1 MPKVVLY
8 YNQGKGNRSKTEQI
22 GDSKMDKFE
31 RLNRETRDFNNR
43 REVSRDRS
51 YGDRSV
57 IGYANAQTYKA
68 HNDYLADYYRK
79 NRTW

>member
-1 MPKVVLY
+1 MQ
-8 YNQGKGNRSKTEQI
+8 N
-22 GDSKMDKFE
+22 KFE
-31 RLNRETRDFNNR
+31 ILNRQTRDFNNR

-51 YGDRSV
+51 IGSRSV